1 MKGAL
6 VDKESAKHPS
16 HVSGA
21 FGLSPFHVPSASISL
36 SHLRGHQTAM
46 PLHDDAAI
54 EEADDDTILT
64 TDSHPAPTP
73 RSGDEPEECPSPPRF
88 PRRP

>member
-64 TDSHPAPTP
+64 TDRWDADDRNEAPLP
-73 RSGDEPEECPSPPRF
+73 LRALRSAKAPSR
-88 PRRP
+88 